1 MALPRYGEDDLPPD
15 AELPVVDGPGH
26 PLPDAVH
33 RVGGGGGGGA
43 PRPPPRGGGRGGTA

>member
-33 RVGGGGGGGA
+33 RVA
-43 PRPPPRGGGRGGTA
+43 ADAVLDHVRRHP